1 MSDEIKVG
9 NRVRGQMSG
18 KEYKALGICGNWVWI
33 LAPGCTEPI
42 TVANCYLTLISPE
55 PVTLRAKYKMGERV
69 RSTLT
74 NSVYRVAGIASIQY
88 LTEEGYIIDEHNSEP
103 VPAPCPTCK
112 GSGKASE

>member
-55 PVTLRAKYKMGERV
+55 PVTLTPKYAVGQEVESPAGKRTICQV
-69 RSTLT
+69 F
-74 NSVYRVAGIASIQY
+74 VAYRMREYAAWWA
-88 LTEEGYIIDEHNSEP
+88 EGQLQP
-103 VPAPCPTCK
+103 VPEPCPTCK